1 MLCHKYWKTM
11 LTAIGIPY
19 SNSVSHNAHSKDFD
33 RKCYVFAS
41 QMEHLQQKAMYL
53 SKLISQK
60 SNNL

>member
-1 MLCHKYWKTM
+1 M